1 MEKRISL
8 NGRMTTEMKKL
19 TLDLDAVSVQ
29 SFAVTAERTRDAGTV
44 LAREAVFAPSYIDWT
59 RCATDCT
66 CPDTR

>member
-1 MEKRISL
+1 
-8 NGRMTTEMKKL
+8 MKKL

-29 SFAVTAERTRDAGTV
+29 SFAVTAERTGDAGTV